1 MLATE
6 VELKQFLS
14 FFLCFDVDYGRMYFK
29 KQKHIVSLC
38 LLDIVSLCL
47 LACRV
52 LSPASSASFRK
63 LVFEPYH
70 EKRAFY
76 DLSCWQSLMV
86 SSYTVNEGLPF
97 LLPAF
102 ALLNSSDSSDPLTLG
117 TCFEQGSH
125 KDLSVQPVH
134 CCIKLLSV
142 FWKTAQRTTSFCYPE
157 PELDHDSLFDSCFKR
172 SSSVLSASFS
182 LSTLSSCLAWWCQT
196 CARLAISLLHV
207 CK

>member
-1 MLATE
+1 
-6 VELKQFLS
+6 
-14 FFLCFDVDYGRMYFK
+14 MYFK
-29 KQKHIVSLC
+29 KQKH
-38 LLDIVSLCL
+38 IVSLCL

-52 LSPASSASFRK
+52 LSPASSASFGK

-70 EKRAFY
+70 EKRACY

-97 LLPAF
+97 PLPAF

-125 KDLSVQPVH
+125 KDLSVQSVH
-134 CCIKLLSV
+134 CCIKLLSL

-172 SSSVLSASFS
+172 SSSVPFCLFFTIYTKF
-182 LSTLSSCLAWWCQT
+182 LSCLVVSNLCQAGHFSPA
-196 CARLAISLLHV
+196 CL
-207 CK
+207 